1 MTAAAFHLS
10 ADEAQTLTGG
20 RWHGHPRSVSMHG
33 AAIDSRHVRPGMA
46 FAALSGS
53 KVDGHDFAET
63 AAGDGAVLIIAE
75 RQVSVPIPVLVVDD
89 VTVALGALASEF
101 RRRYTGATWIAVAG
115 ANGKTTVK
123 ELLRAACA
131 EHARTH
137 ATEGNR
143 NNHLGVPLTI
153 LATPPDCRWCV
164 IELGANKGGEIAE
177 LAAMVQPQV
186 GVCTGIGPAHLEGYG
201 DLAGVARGEGA
212 VFAAVPAQGPC
223 IFGREGLD
231 QVAAAGGV
239 SAQSLQDIVVELAA
253 GRDLL
258 VVGSD
263 RCPIIGE
270 ARPDGILM
278 RCGEGEV
285 TLPLLGRHN
294 LANAHV
300 AWRAAVAAGVIPEL
314 ALRGLTHV
322 QPVPGRLRLL
332 PLQHGHRLFDDCYNA
347 NPASMYAALEE
358 LSRSH
363 GARLAV
369 LGAMGEL
376 GDASSDL
383 HRQIGAD
390 AARLGLPLL
399 VVGSGALPQALL
411 AGYIDAGGRDHV
423 HMQDV
428 ATALLHLHQRLRVGP
443 TAVLVK
449 ASRAAGLDQ
458 VVQDLIDAYAP
469 TLEARHEC

>member
-1 MTAAAFHLS
+1 MTAAPFDLQ
-10 ADEAQTLTGG
+10 ADEAQALTGG
-20 RWHGHPRSVSMHG
+20 RWHGIPRTVRIHG
-33 AAIDSRHVRPGMA
+33 ATIDSRQVRPGMA

-75 RQVSVPIPVLVVDD
+75 RQVETPVPVLLVDD
-89 VTVALGALASEF
+89 VTTALGALATEF
-101 RRRYTGATWIAVAG
+101 RRRYQGATWIAVAG

-123 ELLRAACA
+123 ELLRAACN
-131 EHARTH
+131 EHAPTH

-153 LATPPDCRWCV
+153 LSTPADCRWCV
-164 IELGANKGGEIAE
+164 VELGANKGGEIAE
-177 LAAMVQPQV
+177 LAAMVQPHV

-212 VFAAVPAQGPC
+212 VFAAVPQGGPC
-223 IFGREGLD
+223 IFGREGLE
-231 QVAAAGGV
+231 QVAVAAGT
-239 SAQSLQDIVVELAA
+239 SAQALEQIIIDIAH

-314 ALRGLTHV
+314 ALRGLKHV
-322 QPVPGRLRLL
+322 KPVPGRLRLVH
-332 PLQHGHRLFDDCYNA
+332 LQHGHRLYDDCYNA

-376 GDASSDL
+376 GETSSAL
-383 HRQIGAD
+383 HHQIGAD

-399 VVGSGALPQALL
+399 VVGDGPLPQALL
-411 AGYIDAGGRDHV
+411 AGYIDAGGRDHL
-423 HMQDV
+423 HMDHV
-428 ATALLHLHQRLRVGP
+428 ATALLQLHQRLGVGP

-458 VVQDLIDAYAP
+458 IVHELIAAYGEDR
-469 TLEARHEC
+469 EASPQC